1 VARKLSWNEMI
12 QDLYKPESFIK
23 IDAPDA
29 FSDPFSKLKLK
40 KNFSFSKPAKEI
52 MLCSTAAAESLAEG
66 HYWCLTPASTCPY
79 QDPGVLVAESRRRGS
94 LASSFQ
100 FWGNDSELHTKTQ
113 DKNRLENRAR

>member
-1 VARKLSWNEMI
+1 MARKLSWNEMI

-52 MLCSTAAAESLAEG
+52 MLCSTAAAAESLECRG
-66 HYWCLTPASTCPY
+66 TLLVSDITCQHLPL
-79 QDPGVLVAESRRRGS
+79 QVNLR
-94 LASSFQ
+94 
-100 FWGNDSELHTKTQ
+100 N
-113 DKNRLENRAR
+113 

>member
-1 VARKLSWNEMI
+1 MI

-40 KNFSFSKPAKEI
+40 KNFSFRKPAKEI
-52 MLCSTAAAESLAEG
+52 MLCSTAAAESLECRG
-66 HYWCLTPASTCPY
+66 TLLVTSPASTCPY

-94 LASSFQ
+94 LAGYSFQ
-100 FWGNDSELHTKTQ
+100 FFRGNDSELHTKTQ
-113 DKNRLENRAR
+113 GKNRLENRAR